1 MPSNVLNYGFS
12 LTKIDFWQY
21 LFVSWLAML
30 PVIAL
35 YVYLASVGID
45 LLSGNSDPKQIIAS
59 VIGLITA
66 VMAIAYTTKLMY
78 DTLFSKSFKS
88 NLPPRQVEEKE
99 REKARR

>member
-1 MPSNVLNYGFS
+1 
-12 LTKIDFWQY
+12 
-21 LFVSWLAML
+21 ML

-35 YVYLASVGID
+35 YVYLASVGIN

-78 DTLFSKSFKS
+78 DTLFSKSVKSKS
-88 NLPPRQVEEKE
+88 NLSPQQVEERK